1 MKQYKGNIFADEN
14 DIYMALHSN
23 KNKITDSALRKLA
36 FDRGILFS
44 EYLKREDLI
53 EQISQLP
60 FGYSQVKAL
69 TNKLV
74 TKISRDQY
82 SIKRIINEFDFR
94 HLDAV
99 LEYVIQSR
107 PASIGNEQ
115 IVGDRSELI
124 YSVDIDYVDF
134 DFTKGRFQQKRS
146 HSGFIKF
153 IKNTKHVSIHYT
165 YTPRIETILN
175 SLIEQYKKNF
185 NKKIEL
191 IEIDLSYV
199 SSSKERS
206 GFIER
211 IIRNDKSIFLGSEKL
226 RVSKTMTQLEE
237 ATEISDEGISEFE
250 RLDDE
255 LLNNNREDNNLEDE
269 DEDFENVDPS
279 LNSEA
284 KKIKVINNASF
295 DGYNLDDIDDIS
307 KFYELGY
314 FPSRVKWRHKTNVLK
329 NSPIVVIEM
338 AFDDRHLGKYLKFRI
353 LGKHEIDAK
362 GKESAKI
369 SVDGVDFDKI
379 MFYLEDV
386 IFYSYDKIDNS
397 VDEVIR
403 PEEDK

>member
-23 KNKITDSALRKLA
+23 KNKITDAALRKLA
-36 FDRGILFS
+36 FERGILFS

-60 FGYSQVKAL
+60 FGYSQIKAL

-74 TKISRDQY
+74 PKINRDQY

-115 IVGDRSELI
+115 IVGDRSDLI

-146 HSGFIKF
+146 HSGFIRF
-153 IKNTKHVSIHYT
+153 IKSKEHVSIHYT

-175 SLIEQYKKNF
+175 ALIEQYKKNF
-185 NKKIEL
+185 NDKIEL
-191 IEIDLSYV
+191 IEVDLSYV

-211 IIRNDKSIFLGSEKL
+211 IIRNEKSIFLGSEKL
-226 RVSKTMTQLEE
+226 RVSKTMTPLQEPAE
-237 ATEISDEGISEFE
+237 KSTGEMEEFE
-250 RLDDE
+250 SLDE
-255 LLNNNREDNNLEDE
+255 EILLDNDE
-269 DEDFENVDPS
+269 DSDSENKDEEFEKDNDS
-279 LNSEA
+279 LENES

-314 FPSRVKWRHKTNVLK
+314 FPSRVKWRHKTNILK
-329 NSPIVVIEM
+329 NNPIIVIEL

-362 GKESAKI
+362 GTESAKLNI
-369 SVDGVDFDKI
+369 DGVDFDKI
-379 MFYLEDV
+379 MFYLESV

-397 VDEVIR
+397 VSEIIR
-403 PEEDK
+403 SEEDK